1 MGSGRRGA
9 KKEGVVVVGEEA
21 RGRERVCKSAVHVE
35 GGLRGVEVVIYNE
48 GREEGAPEYPMD
60 SISLLSICLNTTAMC
75 VHVLSAIDEEITTD
89 SQ

>member
-1 MGSGRRGA
+1 MA
-9 KKEGVVVVGEEA
+9 
-21 RGRERVCKSAVHVE
+21 
-35 GGLRGVEVVIYNE
+35 
-48 GREEGAPEYPMD
+48 

>member
-1 MGSGRRGA
+1 MRAGRRGA
-9 KKEGVVVVGEEA
+9 KEEGVVVVGEEA
-21 RGRERVCKSAVHVE
+21 RGRERVCKSAVHIE
-35 GGLRGVEVVIYNE
+35 GGLCGVEVIIYNE
-48 GREEGAPEYPMD
+48 AREERVPEYPMA

>member
-1 MGSGRRGA
+1 
-9 KKEGVVVVGEEA
+9 
-21 RGRERVCKSAVHVE
+21 
-35 GGLRGVEVVIYNE
+35 
-48 GREEGAPEYPMD
+48 MD